1 MFQLICVMG
10 LMASPGGQMMES
22 VNAQF
27 REAILDVL
35 PEEYSLVDTDF
46 LLEEAS
52 VIADSIYSPHAP
64 LIAQEAIRLLEAMPR
79 TCDGLLQGMSLR
91 DSMSLEAAYLVSF
104 LESEGAGEL
113 DGMLYVLRF
122 WDPVA
127 AVSFSKTL
135 FLGRLLP
142 PSEFGGRTTAEK
154 VVADRFLLVR
164 DDPLNPTVAV
174 QSLDDVFI
182 MELSLQESGC
192 YLPLRILW
200 YE

>member
-10 LMASPGGQMMES
+10 LIASLGGQMMDS
-22 VNAQF
+22 VDAEF
-27 REAILDVL
+27 REAILGVL
-35 PEEYSLVDTDF
+35 PEDYSMVDTDF

-52 VIADSIYSPHAP
+52 VIAESIYSPHAP
-64 LIAQEAIRLLEAMPR
+64 LLVQEAMRLLEAMPR
-79 TCDGLLQGMSLR
+79 TYDGLMQGMSLR
-91 DSMSLEAAYLVSF
+91 DSMSLEASYLVSF
-104 LESEGAGEL
+104 LETQGAGSL

-142 PSEFGGRTTAEK
+142 PSVLGGRTTAEK
-154 VVADRFLLVR
+154 VVADRYLLVR
-164 DDPLNPTVAV
+164 NDPRNPIIAV
-174 QSLDDVFI
+174 QSLEDVFI

-192 YLPLRILW
+192 YLPLSIFW